1 MDVRKPIDTGNGQE
15 LEAAMRTLAA
25 TVREAGE
32 CMLDLQSAV
41 EMLRLAHEPAFA
53 RAVQRD
59 TLACIR
65 NAMLSR

>member
-1 MDVRKPIDTGNGQE
+1 MDVRKLIDSGSEQE
-15 LEAAMRTLAA
+15 LEAAIRTLAA

-32 CMLDLQSAV
+32 CMLDLQGAV
-41 EMLRLAHEPAFA
+41 EMLKLAHEPAFA

-65 NAMLSR
+65 KAMLSR